1 MNIFQVQMVARKTFF
16 MTWCKA
22 PSPSFHLAF
31 LSWELLS
38 STEVKGSE
46 LFWKEL
52 CLPPSTEASSY
63 WLSLSPSSSTC
74 RRGSLLRP
82 PASWSVPWDLH
93 SDFLQLAFPFLILA
107 QLLLTCAVHIQQS
120 ELTWIYS
127 MFLLSLVLRRSPC
140 WEQAVTSCPNAP
152 MPRTTRTKRICE
164 DQEVIQ

>member
-1 MNIFQVQMVARKTFF
+1 MVYYWISFKCRWLPERHSLWPDAKRLPALI
-16 MTWCKA
+16 TWLFWAGSSWALPRWKG
-22 PSPSFHLAF
+22 PS
-31 LSWELLS
+31 S
-38 STEVKGSE
+38 SEVKGA
-46 LFWKEL
+46 L
-52 CLPPSTEASSY
+52 PSTEASSY

-107 QLLLTCAVHIQQS
+107 QLLLTCTVHIHQS
-120 ELTWIYS
+120 KLTWIYS

-152 MPRTTRTKRICE
+152 MPHSTTRTKGIWE
-164 DQEVIQ
+164 D